1 MSESELPPN
10 PTPSTS
16 QRAQLPESGL
26 DRREVI
32 RQMIERREKD
42 ASWHS
47 GRTFSLVYHAS
58 DEHTQFLKEAFCLFF
73 SENALNPSA
82 FASLKQFEN
91 EVVSIAAGLLG
102 GDAETTG
109 TMTSGGTESIF
120 LCVKTYRDRARSMAG
135 GARTA
140 PAAEPEIILPV
151 TAHPAFD
158 KAAHSL
164 GVKLVHVPV
173 DASFRADLEA
183 VRAAITPRTILIVG
197 SAPAY
202 PQGVIDPIA
211 ELAAIA
217 AEKGLGMHVDACLG
231 GFLLPFLRELGQ
243 PIPPF
248 DFKVPGVTSMSAD
261 LHKYGFA
268 AKGASTVLYRNAE
281 LRKHQF
287 YARSTWPGGLWG
299 STTLAGTRPGGPIA
313 AAWAALMA
321 LGRDGYL
328 RLAKTILATTQA
340 FQSGIQAIPG
350 LRILGQPDMS
360 VFAFTSDGPD
370 IFAIADAMEGRGW
383 HVDRQHRPNS
393 IHLMITPAHATIV
406 EPYLNDLRECVAHV
420 TAHPELAAEGNAAA
434 YGMLTRLP
442 PGEST
447 EEFVDGF
454 IIQHMDQLYR

>member
-1 MSESELPPN
+1 M
-10 PTPSTS
+10 T
-16 QRAQLPESGL
+16 
-26 DRREVI
+26 
-32 RQMIERREKD
+32 ERREKD
-42 ASWHS
+42 ARWHD

-58 DEHTQFLKEAFCLFF
+58 DEHTQFLKEAFGLFF

-120 LCVKTYRDRARSMAG
+120 LCVKTYRDRARALAAAQAG
-135 GARTA
+135 TA
-140 PAAEPEIILPV
+140 QAGTAQAGRPGPREEPEVILPV

-173 DASFRADLEA
+173 DANFQADLGA
-183 VRAAITPRTILIVG
+183 VRAALSPRTILLVG

-211 ELAAIA
+211 ELAALA
-217 AEKGLGMHVDACLG
+217 AEEGLGMHVDACLG

-248 DFKVPGVTSMSAD
+248 DFRVPGVTSMSAD

-287 YARSTWPGGLWG
+287 YARSNWPGGLWG

-321 LGRDGYL
+321 LGRNGYL
-328 RLAKTILATTQA
+328 RLARTILETTQA

-350 LRILGQPDMS
+350 LRILGKPDMS

-370 IFAIADAMEGRGW
+370 IFAVADAMEGRGW
-383 HVDRQHRPNS
+383 HVDRQHRPDS
-393 IHLMITPAHATIV
+393 IHLMITPAHAAIV
-406 EPYLNDLRECVAHV
+406 EPYLNDLRDSVAHV
-420 TAHPELAAEGNAAA
+420 SAHPELAAEGNAAA

-442 PGEST
+442 PGEAT
-447 EEFVDGF
+447 DDFVDGF
-454 IIQHMDQLYR
+454 IVQHMDQLYR